1 MIALAILQ
9 RCSIKKGFRHSI
21 VIMKAIQTGKFL
33 VSLLLPLGIG
43 AIAGLFTAKAIPGWY
58 ALLNK
63 PSFNPPNWVFGPV
76 WTTLY
81 IVLGISLFL
90 IWKLESGRERNQ
102 AILIFMVQLLLN
114 FAWSFCFF
122 YFKMIGVALIDIV
135 VLWFAIAVMIFR
147 FYKLNPLAAYINIPY
162 LLWVTFA
169 SVLNGAYFFLNLN

>member
-1 MIALAILQ
+1 
-9 RCSIKKGFRHSI
+9 
-21 VIMKAIQTGKFL
+21 MKAIPIGKFL

-81 IVLGISLFL
+81 IILGISLFL
-90 IWKLESGRERNQ
+90 IWKLESGKERNQ
-102 AILIFMVQLLLN
+102 AILIFFVQLLLN
-114 FAWSFCFF
+114 FGWSFFFF
-122 YFKMIGVALIDIV
+122 YFKMIGVALVEIIVLALSIV
-135 VLWFAIAVMIFR
+135 VMIYR
-147 FYKLNPLAAYINIPY
+147 FYKLKPLAAFINIPY

-169 SVLNGAYFFLNLN
+169 SVLNAAYFILNMN